1 MLNERLKILRQN
13 LNLTQNDIAS
23 ALEIAPRSWQQY
35 ENGSSIPGGK
45 VLEALLLKLRVNIN
59 WLLSGIGPMY
69 YKEGDVDYDRE
80 LMAQAVAA
88 LDDCLVRNGVE
99 LDPVKKGKVA
109 VKLFENLKRSG
120 VSAGNL
126 EMIGK
131 EARELVELV

>member
-1 MLNERLKILRQN
+1 MLSERLKAVRLKQN
-13 LNLTQNDIAS
+13 LSQREIAQT
-23 ALEIAPRSWQQY
+23 LEIGLKSWQQY

-59 WLLSGIGPMY
+59 WLLSGTGSMY
-69 YKEGDVDYDRE
+69 FNEGEVEYDRE
-80 LMAQAVAA
+80 LMIQAIAA
-88 LDDCLVRNGVE
+88 LDDCLAKRGME
-99 LDPVKKGKVA
+99 LDPVRKGKVA

-131 EARELVELV
+131 EAGELVELV